1 MSNSF
6 FVYVPS
12 NIQDYPENRPNK
24 FRMHLPR
31 PIELEG
37 NWVCGL
43 HSISFPYSWASTILD
58 DNQAIFVHYN
68 ETEKKERLIKIPI
81 PKASHKNINELQTFL
96 HETIKFQAKALNEAK
111 NTFLKRPTLESGVTA
126 TRGKRAASTKAEGE
140 KKKQESPPRKA
151 PAPPK
156 GSPPPRLGLLETY
169 FGEEQKE
176 EGKKNGQ
183 NNTVKGNEIKPVI
196 TRSSTL
202 PFLRLVLKQTQ
213 IPLL

>member
-12 NIQDYPENRPNK
+12 NIQDYPDNRPNK

-58 DNQAIFVHYN
+58 DNQAIFVDYN
-68 ETEKKERLIKIPI
+68 ETEKKKRLIKIPI
-81 PKASHKNINELQTFL
+81 PKASHKSIDELQTFL

-111 NTFLKRPTLESGVTA
+111 NTFLKRPTLEKGTEA
-126 TRGKRAASTKAEGE
+126 RRGKRAASTKSEGD
-140 KKKQESPPRKA
+140 KKNRGSPPRKA
-151 PAPPK
+151 STAAPK
-156 GSPPPRLGLLETY
+156 GSPPPRLGLLENY
-169 FGEEQKE
+169 LGDEQKE
-176 EGKKNGQ
+176 EGKKNGGN
-183 NNTVKGNEIKPVI
+183 NNTGKEEGKIEK
-196 TRSSTL
+196 
-202 PFLRLVLKQTQ
+202 KQYTSKFHFSFYAQ
-213 IPLL
+213 